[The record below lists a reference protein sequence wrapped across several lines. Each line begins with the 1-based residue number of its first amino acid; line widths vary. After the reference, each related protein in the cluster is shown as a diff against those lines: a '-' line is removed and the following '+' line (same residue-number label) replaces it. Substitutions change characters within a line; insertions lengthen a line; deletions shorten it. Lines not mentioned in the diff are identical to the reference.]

1 MILYLKIKKINK
13 KILLINLLIKLK
25 KKYKL
30 IYFDEFQVT
39 NIVDAMILGKLFK
52 KIFDENIK
60 VLFTSNVKIN
70 DLYKDGLQ
78 RDQFLPFI
86 KIMKEKCYQANL
98 ILKKIIENL
107 SNNKNERYFISIK

>member
-1 MILYLKIKKINK
+1 MIGFHDFVFQNNDARKNNAIDKFVS
-13 KILLINLLIKLK
+13 KLK

-39 NIVDAMILGKLFK
+39 NIVDAMILGNLFK

-60 VLFTSNVKIN
+60 VIFSSNVKII
-70 DLYKDGLQ
+70 DLYKEGLQ

-86 KIMKEKCYQANL
+86 KIMKSKCYEETL
-98 ILKKIIENL
+98 IIKEDYRKSKI
-107 SNNKNERYFISIK
+107 NKNKK